1 MQSLRQAA
9 FLARLVLAWFALAI
23 GVAVASPLVKPQAIE
38 LICSGSG
45 AMKVLVKGDDGKP
58 AASHHTLDCPLCATL
73 DAPPPEKPLP
83 SPRSTAQRTSSS
95 APTSRQISASSRWPS
110 WPAVGSLPLAAFI
123 WMSSTAPRRAM
134 FNVV

>member
-9 FLARLVLAWFALAI
+9 VLARLVLAWFALAI

-45 AMKVLVKGDDGKP
+45 AMKVLVKGEDGKP

-73 DAPPPEKPLP
+73 DAPPPVAQLVVPPAQPLGRALQPIVAARIAALTAAPLP
-83 SPRSTAQRTSSS
+83 ARGPPSLLSS
-95 APTSRQISASSRWPS
+95 
-110 WPAVGSLPLAAFI
+110 
-123 WMSSTAPRRAM
+123 
-134 FNVV
+134 